1 MTFRPGYGMAAGS
14 SPSLRASTA
23 DRDRAIEVLKASFV
37 EGRLTREEF
46 DQRLGQVLVA
56 RTFGELMM
64 LTADLPVGP
73 FGRLPAHPVS
83 PPFPRANLLTFIPLL
98 IWLTVLLLAVAA
110 SLTA

>member
-14 SPSLRASTA
+14 YPYLRASTA
-23 DRDRAIEVLKASFV
+23 DRDRAIEVLKAAFV
-37 EGRLTREEF
+37 EGRLTRDEF
-46 DQRLGQVLVA
+46 DQRLGHVFVS

-73 FGRLPAHPVS
+73 FGRLPAHPVT
-83 PPFPRANLLTFIPLL
+83 PPFPRASRLAL
-98 IWLTVLLLAVAA
+98 IAVLAWLTLLLVAVGT